1 MISSLQHVRLRGRLN
16 GLTLET
22 FKFNFIGSD
31 DSFHNQSFPHHL
43 FLKFLEFLSMIQR
56 RRFVK
61 TVLILRTS

>member
-16 GLTLET
+16 GLTL
-22 FKFNFIGSD
+22 KNSNNFIGSD
-31 DSFHNQSFPHHL
+31 DSFHYQSFPHHL
-43 FLKFLEFLSMIQR
+43 FLKFLKFLSMIQR